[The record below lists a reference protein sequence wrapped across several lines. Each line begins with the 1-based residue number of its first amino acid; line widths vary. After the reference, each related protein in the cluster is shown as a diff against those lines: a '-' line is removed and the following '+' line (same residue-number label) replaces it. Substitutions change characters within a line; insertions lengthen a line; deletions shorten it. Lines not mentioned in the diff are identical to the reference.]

1 MKSYRDLNIFKQS
14 KILGIEIHQI
24 SLCLPKFEMYEEGSQ
39 IRRSSKA
46 ISIAIVEGY
55 GRRRY
60 KADFIKFLIYAQ
72 VECDETIEHLNYLF
86 ETKSYNEIERYN
98 FLKSFYESLS
108 KQINNFIKWV
118 EVNWAK
124 LEITSN

>member
-24 SLCLPKFEMYEEGSQ
+24 SLSLPKFEMYEEGSQ

-72 VECDETIEHLNYLF
+72 AECDETIEHLNYLF

-98 FLKSFYESLS
+98 FLKSSYESLS

>member
-1 MKSYRDLNIFKQS
+1 MKSYRDLTIFKQS
-14 KILGIEIHQI
+14 KFLGIEIHQL

-60 KADFIKFLIYAQ
+60 KADFIKYLIYAQ
-72 VECDETIEHLNYLF
+72 SECDETIEHLNYLF
-86 ETKSYNEIERYN
+86 ETKSYNEVDRYN
-98 FLKSFYESLS
+98 FLKTSYETLS

-118 EVNWAK
+118 QDNWNK
-124 LEITSN
+124 TEQTSN